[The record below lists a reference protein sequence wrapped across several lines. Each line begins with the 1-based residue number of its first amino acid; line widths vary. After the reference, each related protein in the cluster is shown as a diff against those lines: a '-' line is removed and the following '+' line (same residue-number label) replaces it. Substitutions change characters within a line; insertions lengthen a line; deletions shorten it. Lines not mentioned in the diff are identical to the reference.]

1 MGVAC
6 RRRPRGR
13 RGRLHGGHRRSDRAR
28 GCNRAAHRCGR
39 ERQHPLCPDL
49 DHSPRLIRAEAEGAR
64 AVSRSAP
71 RPSIHHDPPDT
82 PIDLLRRGADG
93 PPRRLFPG
101 SVRPAAY
108 STEHMFQSSVKSL
121 RAWFS
126 LADELLGGTPPAEA
140 HLESPSW
147 ATHPHRRPLSR
158 QRKRRGGSV
167 PAAPARCLCPVRA
180 TRVQGQSGSER
191 LAADESTSS

>member
-93 PPRRLFPG
+93 PPRRLFPRFRPTRRLLYRTYVPVFSEESARLVLARRRAARRHATG
-101 SVRPAAY
+101 RGASRIAFLGHASASPAAE
-108 STEHMFQSSVKSL
+108 ST
-121 RAWFS
+121 
-126 LADELLGGTPPAEA
+126 AETA
-140 HLESPSW
+140 
-147 ATHPHRRPLSR
+147 RRQCSR
-158 QRKRRGGSV
+158 GAGALPVSG
-167 PAAPARCLCPVRA
+167 PGDACP
-180 TRVQGQSGSER
+180 GSER
-191 LAADESTSS
+191 E